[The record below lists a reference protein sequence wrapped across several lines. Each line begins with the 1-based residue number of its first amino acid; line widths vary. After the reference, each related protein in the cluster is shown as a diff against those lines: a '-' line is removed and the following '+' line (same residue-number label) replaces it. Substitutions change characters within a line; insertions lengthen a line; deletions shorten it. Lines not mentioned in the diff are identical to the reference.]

1 MPAHAYQAT
10 FAPSTSWT
18 EAYAQGAEILDYWR
32 KVADEYEVRKYVRL
46 EHKVTSAEWSED
58 KGKWLIH
65 VSSKDGDFVDEANF
79 LLTATGHFAD
89 PKLPEYPGMD
99 RFKGDI
105 FHTSAWKTSFD
116 PTDKKIAVIGN
127 GASGIQVL
135 PQLQKVAKRLDH
147 YARNPTWVAAPVG
160 GETLE
165 DYVAEGIEK
174 ARLSPENYLE
184 FRKGLE
190 TKLFSRFG
198 GIFKGSDKN
207 DTTRAAI
214 QELMASRL
222 AAKPEL
228 IEQIIPE
235 FSPSCRRLTPGP
247 GYLEA
252 LTADNVAY
260 ITDGIVEFTGEGIR
274 TVDGKNF
281 SSLSLSSLMA
291 SRFSPAGYRY
301 FARG

>member
-1 MPAHAYQAT
+1 VPAHAYQAT

-18 EAYAQGAEILDYWR
+18 EAYAQGAEIHEYWR
-32 KVADEYEVRKYVRL
+32 KIADDYDVRKYVRL
-46 EHKVTSAEWSED
+46 EHKVTSAEWSDD

-65 VSSKDGDFVDEANF
+65 VSSKDGDFIDEASF

-89 PKLPEYPGMD
+89 PKLPQYPGMD
-99 RFKGDI
+99 KFKGDV
-105 FHTSAWKTSFD
+105 FHTSAWKPSFD
-116 PTDKKIAVIGN
+116 PKNKRIAVIGN

-135 PQLQKVAKRLDH
+135 PQLQKVATRIDH
-147 YARNPTWVAAPVG
+147 YARNRTWVAAPIG

-190 TKLFSRFG
+190 GKLFSRFG

-207 DTTRAAI
+207 ATTRTNI
-214 QELMASRL
+214 EKLMAARL

-228 IEQIIPE
+228 VNRIIPD

-260 ITDGIVEFTGEGIR
+260 VTDRIAEFTETGIR
-274 TVDGKNF
+274 TVDGMIFF
-281 SSLSLSSLMA
+281 SGLVLYL
-291 SRFSPAGYRY
+291 RINRLITPHRY
-301 FARG
+301 STGG